1 MNRLQPPP
9 ATDAYRFLGEEFLTW
24 LWYRAEEHGG
34 TFRMADGREIG
45 AALDRHLEFRDD
57 LSDARLSV
65 RALGA
70 TRSAEAS
77 AALRTGKRLSRAHLL
92 LGEGEHVYEM
102 TLDAGTLDLGTL
114 KPPPKEPGA
123 EDLESDILRLTGA
136 GELVD
141 LLFQLFLETRLAPE
155 WTTTVLPDMRRWART
170 HGMPTTPAA
179 H

>member
-1 MNRLQPPP
+1 MNRLQSAP
-9 ATDAYRFLGEEFLTW
+9 TDAYRFLGEEFLTW

-34 TFRMADGREIG
+34 VYPLPDGREIG

-65 RALGA
+65 RALGV

-77 AALRTGKRLSRAHLL
+77 AALRTGKRLTRAHLL

-102 TLDAGTLDLGTL
+102 TLDAATLDLGTL
-114 KPPPKEPGA
+114 KPPPREAGDQ
-123 EDLESDILRLTGA
+123 EIESDILRVIGA

-141 LLFQLFLETRLAPE
+141 QLYQIFLEARLSPE
-155 WTTTVLPDMRRWART
+155 WNTTVLPDMRRWVST
-170 HGMPTTPAA
+170 HGTTPKSPPR
-179 H
+179 